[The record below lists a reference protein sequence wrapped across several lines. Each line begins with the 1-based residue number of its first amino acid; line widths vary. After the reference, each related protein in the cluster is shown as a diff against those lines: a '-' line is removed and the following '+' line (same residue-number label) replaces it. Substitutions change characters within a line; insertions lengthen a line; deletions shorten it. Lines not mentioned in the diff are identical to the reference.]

1 MLARIAHELYW
12 IGRYVS
18 RAEHN
23 ARMLDG
29 VFRINLQARRGLGGD
44 EMPWEAVMAVMGAAP
59 PEGNGSVEATDAVHR
74 LTLDPDTDASV
85 TSCVEGARE
94 GAKKVRDVVSRE
106 MWEALNTLYL
116 ELDASDLRSALRTG
130 PYSIYAFVRERCAL
144 WWGLAEETML
154 RDEAHAFL
162 TAGRH
167 VEGASMMLRMLRVS
181 LIPAAVKAG
190 PDGLGGGGAPAIALL
205 NAVGG
210 LEAFRRSVASTATA
224 DQVARF
230 LIFEPTY
237 PHSLTASMNLLFERL
252 EEIDH
257 RSAAPLLRLARLRA
271 ELEFSGGA
279 PAIDGEPDAEALPL
293 APLLEHIQAELELV
307 DAEIERRYFT
317 GGAGIAQVV
326 TG

>member
-44 EMPWEAVMAVMGAAP
+44 EMPWEAVMAVMGAEP
-59 PEGNGSVEATDAVHR
+59 PDGNGSVEASEAVHR
-74 LTLDPDTDASV
+74 LTLDPGTEASV
-85 TSCVEGARE
+85 TSCVAAARE

-167 VEGASMMLRMLRVS
+167 VESASMMLRMLRVS

-210 LEAFRRSVASTATA
+210 LEAFRRSVAGTATA
-224 DQVARF
+224 EQVARF
-230 LIFEPTY
+230 LIFEPSY
-237 PHSLTASMNLLFERL
+237 PHSLTASTNLLFDQL
-252 EEIDH
+252 EEIDE
-257 RSAAPLLRLARLRA
+257 RGSAPLLRLARLRA
-271 ELEFSGGA
+271 ELEFSGGPP
-279 PAIDGEPDAEALPL
+279 PADEGDGDDPLPL

-307 DAEIERRYFT
+307 DSEIERRYFS
-317 GGAGIAQVV
+317 GGTGIAQVV

>member
-1 MLARIAHELYW
+1 
-12 IGRYVS
+12 VS

-44 EMPWEAVMAVMGAAP
+44 EMPWEAVMAVMGAPAP
-59 PEGNGSVEATDAVHR
+59 QGNGSLEATDAVHR

-181 LIPAAVKAG
+181 LVPAAVKAG

-230 LIFEPTY
+230 LIFEPSY
-237 PHSLTASMNLLFERL
+237 PHSVTASMNLLFDRL
-252 EEIDH
+252 EEIDQ

-279 PAIDGEPDAEALPL
+279 PAIDAEREGEALPL

-307 DAEIERRYFT
+307 DVEIERRYFT
-317 GGAGIAQVV
+317 GGAGISQVV